1 MKRRRARWHA
11 LSRSRQRPLPHLD
24 KERSENVE
32 VGRGDIMKKL
42 LPNARS
48 VPSRLRL
55 QRDHGLIVTSAV
67 DEPTLV
73 ALGLA

>member
-42 LPNARS
+42 LLLTLALFR
-48 VPSRLRL
+48 
-55 QRDHGLIVTSAV
+55 RDFGFSAI
-67 DEPTLV
+67 T
-73 ALGLA
+73 A